1 MNRVPLLILLGLT
14 AAGPIRAQDSP
25 GPWEHGDEL
34 LSTSS
39 AGSWVHILPD
49 VDRIMVWSLPKT
61 PSSEALKALRA
72 LTEESFPL
80 DSTVE
85 RFRDACSARY
95 NPSVFDETIAWF
107 RSPLGQKVA
116 EAERSPAMRK
126 ESARRQVREQ
136 VRSQW
141 VSNRR
146 LLLLGRLDGNL
157 SLGTRQGIFALTLL
171 EDLMNS
177 IQRSSPDEKRWSD
190 SEIQSRVDH
199 AATTLESMLRDSV
212 LFDLRVK
219 YRSLSND
226 ELQQYNEFLE
236 TFSGRWY
243 VEILRQGLEDA
254 FLAGRERFVAG
265 ASAFSLPLRETLV
278 P

>member
-1 MNRVPLLILLGLT
+1 MNRVSLFILLGLIV
-14 AAGPIRAQDSP
+14 AGPIRAQDSP
-25 GPWEHGDEL
+25 GPWEHGREL
-34 LSTSS
+34 LNTSG
-39 AGSWVHILPD
+39 AASWVHILPD
-49 VDRIMVWSLPKT
+49 VDRIMVWSLPNT
-61 PSSEALKALRA
+61 PSSEALRALRA
-72 LTEESFPL
+72 LTEQSFPI

-85 RFRDACSARY
+85 RIRDACSSRY

-116 EAERSPAMRK
+116 EAERSPALHK
-126 ESARRQVREQ
+126 ESARRQIREQ

-157 SLGTRQGIFALTLL
+157 SLGTLQGIFALTLL

-177 IQRSSPDEKRWSD
+177 IQHSSPGEKRWAD
-190 SEIQSRVDH
+190 SEIQNRINH
-199 AATTLESMLRDSV
+199 AATKLESMLRDSV

-254 FLAGRERFVAG
+254 FLAGREQFVAG
-265 ASAFSLPLRETLV
+265 AAAFSLPLRETLV